1 MPIFVEQEPNT
12 PIQQRSLNEKGWSGF
27 NTPRS
32 SNVGQ
37 TYGPGGMG
45 MRAYTNR
52 PSTREGY
59 EPFRRSDLG
68 YRSNVGSSMQTHGPV
83 GMGMRAYMNRPGRYQ
98 GIGSLTPSNIGVDR
112 HPITMDPIMTML
124 NNPQVLL
131 DAQYAR
137 ELDEQM
143 DPDNFLTNRLAV
155 GEKWGV
161 DPFGDV
167 DTSMINIQDFMN
179 KYPDYNPYRL
189 IKELQ
194 NRNIAFANR
203 GGLMSLRR

>member
-1 MPIFVEQEPNT
+1 MPIFVEPEPNT
-12 PIQQRSLNEKGWSGF
+12 PIQQRSLDETGWSGF

-37 TYGPGGMG
+37 TYGPG
-45 MRAYTNR
+45 
-52 PSTREGY
+52 
-59 EPFRRSDLG
+59 
-68 YRSNVGSSMQTHGPV
+68 

>member
-1 MPIFVEQEPNT
+1 MPIFVEPEPNT
-12 PIQQRSLNEKGWSGF
+12 PIQQRSLDETGWSGF

-52 PSTREGY
+52 PSTREGH

-83 GMGMRAYMNRPGRYQ
+83 GMGMRAYMNRPERYQ